1 MEGTSTGSEEDKVIS
16 VEGKGSGRKSEDGK
30 GIKSS
35 VVGDRKGEL
44 GDEVGSGVA
53 DWRTAVISGRRKVVD
68 CITSEGCNVTKSSL
82 EDESGRGLES
92 SVVGDRKGEDKVGS
106 GVADWRTAVISGR
119 KKVVDCMTSEGCNSS
134 LENEN
139 GRGLG
144 IGVGIIWS
152 NGSEVA
158 GTSASTDCRISECEV
173 AGREVGDSVSG
184 ERLSS
189 CEVKGIRRFIVAT
202 GGGSVEAV
210 DGTELVEG
218 LGSAVLISISI
229 VEIGANNVKILL
241 EVVALST
248 GDADSKER
256 ASVVKCVGSTGR
268 GWEGVGSSVRCI
280 VGDSAGDSTGSSMT
294 LLTLLLGEGVGRT
307 FGAVIINPG
316 GSDENGSNIS
326 VGKGRGVDS
335 INTVA
340 NSGLEVAEFMMIEGA
355 EGAIKIP
362 VGSSGVV

>member
-1 MEGTSTGSEEDKVIS
+1 MEGTSTGSEEDKVTS

-30 GIKSS
+30 GIKSSVVGDRKGELGDEVGSGVADWWTAVISGRRKVVDCITSEGCNVTESSLEDESGRGLESS

-92 SVVGDRKGEDKVGS
+92 SGVGDRKGEDKVGS

-158 GTSASTDCRISECEV
+158 STSASTDCRISECEV
-173 AGREVGDSVSG
+173 AGREVGDSVNG

-268 GWEGVGSSVRCI
+268 GWEGVGSSVRCT
-280 VGDSAGDSTGSSMT
+280 VGDSAGDSAGSSMT
-294 LLTLLLGEGVGRT
+294 LLTLLLGEGVG
-307 FGAVIINPG
+307 
-316 GSDENGSNIS
+316 
-326 VGKGRGVDS
+326 
-335 INTVA
+335 
-340 NSGLEVAEFMMIEGA
+340 
-355 EGAIKIP
+355 
-362 VGSSGVV
+362 

>member
-1 MEGTSTGSEEDKVIS
+1 MEGASTGSAEDKITS
-16 VEGKGSGRKSEDGK
+16 VEVKGSGRKSEDVK

-35 VVGDRKGEL
+35 VVGDRKGE
-44 GDEVGSGVA
+44 DEVGSGVA

-68 CITSEGCNVTKSSL
+68 CMTSEGCSVTNSSL
-82 EDESGRGLES
+82 EDES
-92 SVVGDRKGEDKVGS
+92 
-106 GVADWRTAVISGR
+106 
-119 KKVVDCMTSEGCNSS
+119 
-134 LENEN
+134 

-144 IGVGIIWS
+144 IGVGIIWT

-158 GTSASTDCRISECEV
+158 GTSTSNDCRISGCEV
-173 AGREVGDSVSG
+173 AGSEIGDSVSG

-189 CEVKGIRRFIVAT
+189 CEVKPIRRFIVAI

-218 LGSAVLISISI
+218 LGSAVLIFIST
-229 VEIGANNVKILL
+229 VLIGANNVNILL

-248 GDADSKER
+248 GDADSKKREG
-256 ASVVKCVGSTGR
+256 VVKCVGSTGR
-268 GWEGVGSSVRCI
+268 GWEGVGSSVSCTVGDSVGGS
-280 VGDSAGDSTGSSMT
+280 VGDSAGSSMT

-307 FGAVIINPG
+307 FGAVMINPG

-335 INTVA
+335 INTVSVA
-340 NSGLEVAEFMMIEGA
+340 NSSLEVAEFMMVEGD
-355 EGAIKIP
+355 EGAIKIL
-362 VGSSGVV
+362 VGSSGLV

>member
-1 MEGTSTGSEEDKVIS
+1 MEGTGTGSAEDKITS
-16 VEGKGSGRKSEDGK
+16 VEVKGSGRKSEDGK
-30 GIKSS
+30 GIK
-35 VVGDRKGEL
+35 
-44 GDEVGSGVA
+44 
-53 DWRTAVISGRRKVVD
+53 
-68 CITSEGCNVTKSSL
+68 
-82 EDESGRGLES
+82 S

-106 GVADWRTAVISGR
+106 GVADWRTAVISGTR
-119 KKVVDCMTSEGCNSS
+119 KVVDCMTSDGCNVTNSS
-134 LENEN
+134 LEDEN
-139 GRGLG
+139 GKGLG

-158 GTSASTDCRISECEV
+158 GTSTSTDCRISGCEV
-173 AGREVGDSVSG
+173 AGSEIGNSVIG
-184 ERLSS
+184 ERPSS
-189 CEVKGIRRFIVAT
+189 CEVKGIRRFIVVT

-218 LGSAVLISISI
+218 LGTAVLMSISI
-229 VEIGANNVKILL
+229 VEVGANNMV

-268 GWEGVGSSVRCI
+268 GWEGVSSSVSCA
-280 VGDSAGDSTGSSMT
+280 VGDSAGSSMT

-307 FGAVIINPG
+307 FGAVMINPG
-316 GSDENGSNIS
+316 SSDENGSNIS

-335 INTVA
+335 INTVSVA
-340 NSGLEVAEFMMIEGA
+340 NISLEVAEFMMTEGD
-355 EGAIKIP
+355 EGAIKNL